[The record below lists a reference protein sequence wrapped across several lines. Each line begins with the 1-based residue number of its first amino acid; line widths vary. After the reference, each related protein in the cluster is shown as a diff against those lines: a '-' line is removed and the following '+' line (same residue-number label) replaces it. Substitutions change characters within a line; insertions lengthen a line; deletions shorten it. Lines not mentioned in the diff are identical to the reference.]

1 MMRRR
6 WRGSAPG
13 VASSACRQDKPKE
26 GFMLSST
33 RFAASLMA
41 SLFLVAALV
50 SGCGEPGD
58 GGGQPP
64 PAAPVQ

>member
-1 MMRRR
+1 MLRSMRLTA
-6 WRGSAPG
+6 G
-13 VASSACRQDKPKE
+13 
-26 GFMLSST
+26 
-33 RFAASLMA
+33 LMA
-41 SLFLVAALV
+41 SLFLVAVLV